1 MFFESQTLISI
12 LAIIILFLS
21 FIASFKHQ
29 NALIFITGLL
39 TSLLVSK
46 CDKFIPIF
54 KNYFEP
60 FNSEVETKK
69 SDVEIKKDEEKKI
82 EEKKNEVKKNEE
94 KKYKEKKDM
103 TADKDNKIDDVDAQA
118 LVTTNISKLENYNE
132 QRNVYGL
139 GRPTMGEV
147 LNGTG
152 DLKKL
157 TPDFVT
163 FGHVLV
169 GNLRFEN
176 DIDLDANIPDEEKPQ
191 NPELLK
197 LAKPGLI
204 PNTDYF
210 PNCKLGG
217 VIKNLKKRDRRDTN
231 RCDSTRHNM

>member
-1 MFFESQTLISI
+1 MIFESQTLISI
-12 LAIIILFLS
+12 LAIIVLFLS

-39 TSLLVSK
+39 TSLLISK
-46 CDKFIPIF
+46 CDKFIPMF
-54 KNYFEP
+54 QNYFDST
-60 FNSEVETKK
+60 FNLKTSNFTATSTTDVVPLPLP
-69 SDVEIKKDEEKKI
+69 SDTPSVIHVP
-82 EEKKNEVKKNEE
+82 N
-94 KKYKEKKDM
+94 DM
-103 TADKDNKIDDVDAQA
+103 ISDANDPIHPEDA
-118 LVTTNISKLENYNE
+118 RSLVTTNISKLEEYNQ
-132 QRNVYGL
+132 QRSVYGL

-169 GNLRFEN
+169 GNLRAEN
-176 DIDLDANIPDEEKPQ
+176 EIDLDANLSVEENPQ

-204 PNTDYF
+204 PSKDYF

-217 VIKNLKKRDRRDTN
+217 VIKNLKKRDRRDIN
-231 RCDSTRHNM
+231 RCDATRHNM